1 MGFFRYSNIF
11 SYLFEL
17 NNISPGILK
26 EKIDEKKYFL
36 EWGSNPRK
44 YYVFRAEIFVRFLVQ
59 LKTAKS
65 PFEIN

>member
-26 EKIDEKKYFL
+26 EQIDEKNTSLSGARTHESIMSSGQKF
-36 EWGSNPRK
+36 
-44 YYVFRAEIFVRFLVQ
+44 FVRFLVQ

>member
-26 EKIDEKKYFL
+26 EQIDEKKYFL
-36 EWGSNPRK
+36 EWGSNPQK
-44 YYVFRAEIFVRFLVQ
+44 YYVFRAEIFRSFFGS
-59 LKTAKS
+59 TENS
-65 PFEIN
+65 